1 MRTLMHRHLGKVVA
15 GAAVA
20 VTGTAV
26 MVGITLPGTAEAGAG
41 SGTTAGQRKEVP
53 ALPPARM
60 EDAPEEGDKGVGRDP
75 LTDDELKRADE
86 IASGAAQLTA
96 GRDVEG
102 DRGVQ
107 HLATNLGELSPAELE
122 GGTVPRRAEL
132 TYYDYKT
139 DSFITKTVDLAAG
152 EVVATDTQQGVQA
165 PASREENREAT
176 ELLLASPLADDLR
189 KDYEDATGKPLTKA
203 DQLRV
208 HSMIFRSAADAPA
221 PGKLADC
228 GKHRCVRLFPKV
240 VNGPWIDARD
250 LVVDLSARSVGRLS

>member
-41 SGTTAGQRKEVP
+41 RAATAGQQKEVP
-53 ALPPARM
+53 ALPPAQV
-60 EDAPEEGDKGVGRDP
+60 EEAPEEGDKGVGRDP
-75 LTDDELKRADE
+75 LTDGELRRAE
-86 IASGAAQLTA
+86 QIASGAAQLTG

-107 HLATNLGELSPAELE
+107 HLATNLGELSPVEAA
-122 GGTVPRRAEL
+122 GATVPRRAEL

-139 DSFITKTVDLAAG
+139 DALITKTVDLAAG
-152 EVVATDTQQGVQA
+152 DVVATDTQKGVQA
-165 PASREENREAT
+165 PASREENREAV
-176 ELLLASPLADDLR
+176 ELLLKSPLSADLK
-189 KDYEDATGKPLTKA
+189 KDYKDATGKALTEA
-203 DQLRV
+203 GQLQV
-208 HSMIFRSAADAPA
+208 HSMIFRSAAEAPA
-221 PGKLADC
+221 PGALGEC
-228 GKHRCVRLFPKV
+228 GRHRCVRLFPKV

-250 LVVDLSARSVGRLS
+250 LIVDLSSRSVGRLS